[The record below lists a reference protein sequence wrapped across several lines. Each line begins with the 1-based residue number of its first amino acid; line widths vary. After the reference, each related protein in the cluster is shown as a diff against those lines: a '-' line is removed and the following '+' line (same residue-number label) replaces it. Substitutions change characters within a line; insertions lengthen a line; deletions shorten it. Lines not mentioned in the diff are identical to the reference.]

1 MAFCSLTPENKRKMT
16 STESDVRMQNA
27 IWMDMAAFLTTY
39 PQLQKALKYGLG
51 ALVRTRPPDPFSFLA
66 EKLREANR
74 KEKIVVKGKALTEEE
89 AAVRIQARG
98 RGMRDRQIVK
108 EKKQE
113 AQKQKAATR
122 IQSVQRGI
130 AARNRTEALRN
141 ANIVWLRELFL
152 RLCSDSKVEAPTVS
166 ARVVFDYCRRDP
178 ALVTRLGLTRR

>member
-89 AAVRIQARG
+89 AAVRIQARVTTISAVLVDICLNEIG
-98 RGMRDRQIVK
+98 TGSWYARSANRQG
-108 EKKQE
+108 EKAGGDKFTQ
-113 AQKQKAATR
+113 T
-122 IQSVQRGI
+122 
-130 AARNRTEALRN
+130 L
-141 ANIVWLRELFL
+141 LLF
-152 RLCSDSKVEAPTVS
+152 S
-166 ARVVFDYCRRDP
+166 
-178 ALVTRLGLTRR
+178 

>member
-152 RLCSDSKVEAPTVS
+152 RLCSDSKV
-166 ARVVFDYCRRDP
+166 
-178 ALVTRLGLTRR
+178 